1 MSDGR
6 GVELYLVTDTALC
19 GGPDGV
25 VETAEAAARGGVDMI
40 QIRDHDASTR
50 ELCSLTTRVIDAVAA
65 LGARRAVAQTPTPRA
80 AGGRSAGL
88 YDEEC
93 PAPRVERD
101 SPTGAG
107 QQMAAAATPI
117 SSSTTARRVRVVVDD
132 RLDVALAVG
141 ADGVHLGQSDLDP
154 VVARRLADRVVG
166 EGFHLGWSVSNL
178 EQVAAATRLPRGTV
192 DLLGIGPFRAT
203 PTKPDAAQ
211 PLGLDG
217 VGAIT
222 DAARAGGFANVVIG
236 GVKLTDLRAL
246 VAAGAQGVA
255 VVSAICGQPDPLA
268 ATQALRSELDEALA
282 EVRPVHGGR
291 GALELE
297 RPDHAGPA

>member
-50 ELCSLTTRVIDAVAA
+50 ELCSLTTRVIDAVA
-65 LGARRAVAQTPTPRA
+65 
-80 AGGRSAGL
+80 
-88 YDEEC
+88 
-93 PAPRVERD
+93 
-101 SPTGAG
+101 
-107 QQMAAAATPI
+107 
-117 SSSTTARRVRVVVDD
+117 TARRVRVVVDD

-166 EGFHLGWSVSNL
+166 EGFHVGWSVSNL
-178 EQVAAATRLPRGTV
+178 EQVAAATRLLRGTV

-236 GVKLTDLRAL
+236 GVKLPDLRAL

-268 ATQALRSELDEALA
+268 ATQALRRELDAA
-282 EVRPVHGGR
+282 GGSSTGSLR
-291 GALELE
+291 
-297 RPDHAGPA
+297 